1 LTQLN
6 DHIDAQRTLPDTR
19 EPRAG
24 LGTRLGTKN
33 VCYFPT
39 VAFPG
44 GGARCNVVSMADFPR
59 NFSQRAGIAVAVL
72 GAAALA
78 LILTT
83 GVTAGVYQEISRKE
97 PQR

>member
-1 LTQLN
+1 
-6 DHIDAQRTLPDTR
+6 
-19 EPRAG
+19 
-24 LGTRLGTKN
+24 
-33 VCYFPT
+33 
-39 VAFPG
+39 
-44 GGARCNVVSMADFPR
+44 MADFPR